1 MAASRGVEGGHAM
14 RVVQL
19 ALLLITENLVSLGD
33 GFELDFGFRTLVLG
47 DFVGMVEK
55 SQL

>member
-1 MAASRGVEGGHAM
+1 M